1 MRKNIRTSGEGE
13 LAKTRALVF
22 QREREF
28 VELNHRVANNLQIAA
43 TYLTLSAR
51 RLRDEDV
58 KDAKDALAAVGARIA
73 AISRFHRYLYRHGAF
88 EPVNL
93 KDFLEDIGPDIALGA
108 GVSCTVHAEPI
119 GISSDMAQQLAIA
132 VNEFAINAGKHA
144 YGGAGDGAIDIGC
157 WRNEDARLRLTV
169 SDRGEGLPAGFDI
182 AHATGIGLAIVVQIA
197 RQLGAELVA
206 TNDHG
211 ARFTLLVPVSDSNR
225 SAAHIP
231 PRAPRR
237 TPPPP
242 RPGPRAATRSPG
254 RAST

>member
-1 MRKNIRTSGEGE
+1 MRKSIRPRGESE

-28 VELNHRVANNLQIAA
+28 VELNHRIANNLQIAA

-51 RLRDEDV
+51 RLRDED
-58 KDAKDALAAVGARIA
+58 AKDALTAVGARIA

-93 KDFLEDIGPDIALGA
+93 KDFLEEICPDIALGA
-108 GVSCTVHAEPI
+108 GLYCTVHADPI
-119 GISSDMAQQLAIA
+119 DISSDMAQQLAIA

-144 YGGAGDGAIDIGC
+144 YGGARGGAIDIGC
-157 WRNEDARLRLTV
+157 WRNEDARLRLSV
-169 SDRGEGLPAGFDI
+169 SDRGDGLPAGFEV
-182 AHATGIGLAIVVQIA
+182 ARATGMGLAIVVQIA

-225 SAAHIP
+225 SGAHIP
-231 PRAPRR
+231 PRAPRK

-242 RPGPRAATRSPG
+242 RPGPHAATRSPG